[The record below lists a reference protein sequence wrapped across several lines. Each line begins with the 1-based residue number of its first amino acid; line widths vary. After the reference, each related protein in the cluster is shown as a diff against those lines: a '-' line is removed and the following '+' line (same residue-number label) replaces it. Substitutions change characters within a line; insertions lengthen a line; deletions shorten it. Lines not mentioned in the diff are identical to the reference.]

1 MKKKQKLLVT
11 VIILLIISIIYTL
24 LIKYV
29 DVKEV
34 GKENVEVGFS
44 TINKLFYDTVG
55 VSDLWYKI
63 SKYLGLIPF
72 LICAYYGFI
81 GIKQFIKEKSLKKV
95 DKKLIYLGVFY
106 IIVLILY
113 VVADK
118 IVINYRPVL
127 EDGVL
132 ESSYPSSHT
141 LLAVCVCASSL
152 LISKYYVSK
161 KYLKYFDNISFVLM
175 IFLTVTRALSGYHW
189 FTDIIGGII
198 ISIFLV
204 SAYKYSIYQEKT
216 I

>member
-1 MKKKQKLLVT
+1 MKKKQKLLIT
-11 VIILLIISIIYTL
+11 VIVLFLISVIYTL
-24 LIKYV
+24 LVKYI
-29 DVKEV
+29 DVKAV
-34 GKENVEVGFS
+34 GEEHVKVGFS

-95 DKKLIYLGVFY
+95 DKKLIYLGIFY
-106 IIVLILY
+106 VVVLILY
-113 VVADK
+113 VLADK
-118 IVINYRPVL
+118 IVINYRPIL

-152 LISKYYVSK
+152 LISKYYVPK

-175 IFLTVTRALSGYHW
+175 IFLTVARALSGYHW
-189 FTDIIGGII
+189 LSDIIGGII

-204 SAYKYSIYQEKT
+204 SVYKYSIYQEKT